1 MCSGSF
7 THSVS
12 GGMIRVSGAS
22 LVIADV
28 RYRANGKQP
37 HLSMT
42 IKGRDGSSVFE
53 KAKGRKGKILVLGGS
68 GFLGGNIAR
77 RAVLEGYG
85 VTSLSRSGKPQS
97 SASSSSRGRDGRKRQ
112 RQLQHNDYDGI
123 DYRKGDAKKS
133 GIVEGI
139 LEEGGYVAVFHC
151 IGLLFDGESGNT
163 LRSLNK
169 FVSGSGSIP
178 EPSSTYDDITRVTAF
193 HAISAA
199 EKYSFKRMSE
209 TEDSDI
215 QPLPFIFTSAAE
227 AGWPDV
233 SGGSFVERTIAPR
246 WLKRYLAAKRAVED
260 RLMNGENGSG
270 RRQQK
275 LLRPVILRPSLIYSL
290 DRVASLPP
298 MGAFFVGNR
307 VGLPFVDRPV
317 SVQTLSTAAV
327 RSISSTQVRGV
338 LRFKE
343 IDRLSK

>member
-1 MCSGSF
+1 M
-7 THSVS
+7 
-12 GGMIRVSGAS
+12 
-22 LVIADV
+22 
-28 RYRANGKQP
+28 
-37 HLSMT
+37 
-42 IKGRDGSSVFE
+42 
-53 KAKGRKGKILVLGGS
+53 
-68 GFLGGNIAR
+68 GGNIAR

-85 VTSLSRSGKPQS
+85 VTSLSRSGRP
-97 SASSSSRGRDGRKRQ
+97 SSSRGRGNRERQ
-112 RQLQHNDYDGI
+112 RQQEQLENCDCDGI
-123 DYRKGDAKKS
+123 DYRKGDAREI

-139 LEEGGYVAVFHC
+139 LDEGGYVAVFHC

-199 EKYSFKRMSE
+199 EKYSSKRMSE
-209 TEDSDI
+209 TEGGDFE
-215 QPLPFIFTSAAE
+215 PLPFIFTSAAE

-246 WLKRYLAAKRAVED
+246 WLKRYLEAKRAVED
-260 RLMNGENGSG
+260 RLMNGENASGS
-270 RRQQK
+270 RQQK
-275 LLRPVILRPSLIYSL
+275 LLRPVIFRPSLIYSL

-298 MGAFFVGNR
+298 VGAFFVGNR

-327 RSISSTQVRGV
+327 RSISNTHVRGV

>member
-1 MCSGSF
+1 
-7 THSVS
+7 
-12 GGMIRVSGAS
+12 
-22 LVIADV
+22 
-28 RYRANGKQP
+28 
-37 HLSMT
+37 MT
-42 IKGRDGSSVFE
+42 
-53 KAKGRKGKILVLGGS
+53 

-77 RAVLEGYG
+77 RAVLEGYS
-85 VTSLSRSGKPQS
+85 VTSLSRSGRPQS
-97 SASSSSRGRDGRKRQ
+97 SASASSSSRGRGDRKRQ
-112 RQLQHNDYDGI
+112 RQQQQPESSDYDGI
-123 DYRKGDAKKS
+123 DYRKGDARDS
-133 GIVEGI
+133 GIVESI
-139 LEEGGYVAVFHC
+139 LNEGGYVAVFHC

-199 EKYSFKRMSE
+199 EKYSKKRMDE
-209 TEDSDI
+209 TDEGDDEERTRNI
-215 QPLPFIFTSAAE
+215 EPLPFIFTSAAE

-233 SGGSFVERTIAPR
+233 TGGSFVERTIAPR
-246 WLKRYLAAKRAVED
+246 WLKRYLDAKRAVED
-260 RLMNGENGSG
+260 RLVTGENG
-270 RRQQK
+270 RRQT
-275 LLRPVILRPSLIYSL
+275 LLRPVIFRPSLIYSL

-298 MGAFFVGNR
+298 VGAFFVGNR

-327 RSISSTQVRGV
+327 RSISNTNVRGV